1 MLRKEGKRMRT
12 VRSNTSTGNDYT
24 ELANGRIGPKRVA
37 VVSQCKDGTF
47 TIGQQLEVD
56 DDGKVMKV
64 FLKGALHVSSRE
76 GLQNLR
82 DALNKT
88 LQDLG

>member
-1 MLRKEGKRMRT
+1 MAGNK
-12 VRSNTSTGNDYT
+12 NTFT

-37 VVSQCKDGTF
+37 VVSRLTDGSY

-56 DDGKVMKV
+56 DGGKVMKV
-64 FLKGALHVSSRE
+64 FLKGALHASNLD

-82 DALNKT
+82 DAINKA
-88 LQDLG
+88 LQDEQSQN